1 LGVTGKKILIPVILI
16 SVILIV
22 AVCIFG
28 GSTIGNNQGSNTR
41 PNGFV
46 STENQAVEIALPL
59 AQAYAQEYNLAITT
73 TKATFIE
80 SNNPYWFVEIEF
92 QVKEWEHSR
101 IEKAAY
107 EIAVWADTGK
117 IYHHGSMQVI
127 VGSEAQNGSSEENV
141 KITLDK
147 AVEIALPLAQTYAQE
162 NNRTTTTLTS
172 TCYLDTRPS
181 WDVIINF
188 EVIET
193 EKGEPIS
200 EQCGISGYYIGIWA
214 DTGEIRT
221 HSVINLAGFL
231 GRETDT
237 VGNPA
242 LETTNRLVLAV

>member
-1 LGVTGKKILIPVILI
+1 MGVTGKKILIPVILI

-46 STENQAVEIALPL
+46 STENQ
-59 AQAYAQEYNLAITT
+59 
-73 TKATFIE
+73 
-80 SNNPYWFVEIEF
+80 
-92 QVKEWEHSR
+92 
-101 IEKAAY
+101 
-107 EIAVWADTGK
+107 
-117 IYHHGSMQVI
+117 
-127 VGSEAQNGSSEENV
+127 
-141 KITLDK
+141 